1 MIEVLIVDDHTLVRK
16 GLAQLLEGEPDIR
29 VVDQAADGEE
39 AVEKA
44 RLYRPDIVLLDIH
57 MPGTDG
63 IEAARRIAQAYP
75 EVNVIMLTMYG
86 DERHLFEAIKAG
98 AKGYVLKSAHP
109 EQLLATIR
117 TVYHGEAWLEP
128 AMARKMLE
136 EFRQLSQPKP
146 RSDVVHL
153 TPREREILELLAQGA
168 SNAEIAKRLGIAEK
182 TVRNR
187 LSLIF
192 SKLHVNN
199 RTQAALKAREAGWVE
214 G

>member
-86 DERHLFEAIKAG
+86 DEGHLFEAIKAG

-117 TVYHGEAWLEP
+117 TVYRGEAWLEP